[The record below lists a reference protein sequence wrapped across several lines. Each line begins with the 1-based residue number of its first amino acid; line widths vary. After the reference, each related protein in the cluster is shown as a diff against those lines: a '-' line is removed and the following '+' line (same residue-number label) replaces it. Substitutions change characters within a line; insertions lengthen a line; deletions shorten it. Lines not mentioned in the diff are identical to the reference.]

1 MTGLLRLPA
10 LVLIF
15 AVLTGCAASH
25 ATAAD
30 EAAEPRPFS
39 ASADA
44 MADVDAALA
53 AAEARGVNALLVLGG
68 NWCHDSR
75 GFAAKAQEE
84 PLKSLIADHYELVW
98 VDVGMRNRNLDVAE
112 RFGVMEITNT
122 PTVLIVSPDETL
134 LNPESVRELRNS
146 HSRSLESVVSYL
158 ERWAAE

>member
-1 MTGLLRLPA
+1 MTGLLRVFVLLTAAA
-10 LVLIF
+10 L
-15 AVLTGCAASH
+15 AACAASH
-25 ATAAD
+25 ATD
-30 EAAEPRPFS
+30 VSGEAEPRPFS

-75 GFAAKAQEE
+75 GLAAKTQQE

-122 PTVLIVSPDETL
+122 PSVLVVSPDETL

-158 ERWAAE
+158 EQWAAE

>member
-1 MTGLLRLPA
+1 MTGLLRVPA
-10 LVLIF
+10 LAFLFVIL
-15 AVLTGCAASH
+15 AACASSH
-25 ATAAD
+25 ATAVD
-30 EAAEPRPFS
+30 EEGDPRPFS
-39 ASADA
+39 ASSDA

-53 AAEARGVNALLVLGG
+53 AAETRGVNALLVLGG

-75 GFAAKAQEE
+75 GFAAKTEQE

-122 PTVLIVSPDETL
+122 PTVLVVSPDEAL
-134 LNPESVRELRNS
+134 LNADSVRELRNS

-158 ERWAAE
+158 EQWTNE